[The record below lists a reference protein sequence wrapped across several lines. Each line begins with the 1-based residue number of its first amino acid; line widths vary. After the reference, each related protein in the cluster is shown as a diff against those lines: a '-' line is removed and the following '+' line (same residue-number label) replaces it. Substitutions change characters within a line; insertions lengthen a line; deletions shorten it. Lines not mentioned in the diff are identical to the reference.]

1 MASPLNVNGIGSF
14 RRNSPLSMIDKDTF
28 LAELRERNHKP
39 VSQSAQY
46 IDAKADRLVA
56 KFNAPESRA
65 FYCDC
70 ARYLSEDFIE
80 CAIENAFRP
89 RPRNPIRN
97 KAAYFGRICVNELVK
112 LGIYQAK

>member
-1 MASPLNVNGIGSF
+1 MTRPLNVNGTFDKKS
-14 RRNSPLSMIDKDTF
+14 SMTMIDKDTV
-28 LAELRERNHKP
+28 LAELREKTLRRTVHTE
-39 VSQSAQY
+39 QY

-56 KFNAPESRA
+56 KLNAPESRA

-80 CAIENAFRP
+80 RAIESAFRL
-89 RPRNPIRN
+89 RARNPIRN

-112 LGIYQAK
+112 LGIYK

>member
-1 MASPLNVNGIGSF
+1 MANSLNVNGIGTSA
-14 RRNSPLSMIDKDTF
+14 RKSSLSMIDKDTF
-28 LAELRERNHKP
+28 LAELRQKSPKP
-39 VSQSAQY
+39 AIRSAQY

-56 KFNAPESRA
+56 KFDAPESRA

-70 ARYLSEDFIE
+70 ARYLSENFIE

-89 RPRNPIRN
+89 RARNPIRN

>member
-1 MASPLNVNGIGSF
+1 MASPLNVNGIGTSEKK
-14 RRNSPLSMIDKDTF
+14 SSLSMIDKDTI
-28 LAELRERNHKP
+28 LAELRERTRKP
-39 VSQSAQY
+39 VVRTEQY

-56 KFNAPESRA
+56 KFDAPESRA

-97 KAAYFGRICVNELVK
+97 KAAYFGKICVNELVK
-112 LGIYQAK
+112 LGIYRR

>member
-1 MASPLNVNGIGSF
+1 MTDTLNVNGIGTSDKKL
-14 RRNSPLSMIDKDTF
+14 SLSMIDKDTF
-28 LAELRERNHKP
+28 LAELRQKNRKP
-39 VSQSAQY
+39 APRTAQY

-56 KFNAPESRA
+56 KFSAPESRA

-80 CAIENAFRP
+80 RAIENAFRP
-89 RPRNPIRN
+89 RLRNPIRN

>member
-1 MASPLNVNGIGSF
+1 MTRPLNVNGTFDKKS
-14 RRNSPLSMIDKDTF
+14 SMTMIDKDTV
-28 LAELRERNHKP
+28 LAELREKTLRRTVHTE
-39 VSQSAQY
+39 QY

-56 KFNAPESRA
+56 KLNAPESRA

-80 CAIENAFRP
+80 RAIESAFRP
-89 RPRNPIRN
+89 RARNPIRN

-112 LGIYQAK
+112 LGIYK

>member
-1 MASPLNVNGIGSF
+1 MASPLNVNGIGTSEKK
-14 RRNSPLSMIDKDTF
+14 SSLSMIDKDIF
-28 LAELRERNHKP
+28 LAELRERTHRP
-39 VSQSAQY
+39 IPRTEQY
-46 IDAKADRLVA
+46 IDSKADRLVA

-70 ARYLSEDFIE
+70 ARYLSENFIE
-80 CAIENAFRP
+80 CAIENTFRP

-112 LGIYQAK
+112 LGIYQ

>member
-1 MASPLNVNGIGSF
+1 MDSSLNVNDIGTFGRKS
-14 RRNSPLSMIDKDTF
+14 SLSMIDKDTV
-28 LAELRERNHKP
+28 LADLRERTRKKSP
-39 VSQSAQY
+39 RTEQY

-70 ARYLSEDFIE
+70 ARYLSENFIE
-80 CAIENAFRP
+80 CAVENTFRP
-89 RPRNPIRN
+89 RPRNPIIN

-112 LGIYQAK
+112 LGIYKR